1 MLFDGPA
8 DLPTATLRSRASE
21 ARHRV
26 IAADLHGWLAH
37 RWCWVRPRTVPLIV
51 AFVGMLAVLGAT
63 KYLSVYAYN
72 DDLRLRAPAGLTN
85 FGGDVASSDPALPN
99 AAPQP
104 QSRADGHTV
113 APARS
118 DSHWGPGRHLCG
130 HAYLDAERR
139 AWMNPLR
146 PLPSPGSTLDW
157 PAARR

>member
-37 RWCWVRPRTVPLIV
+37 RWRWVRPRTVPLLV

-72 DDLRLRAPAGLTN
+72 DDLRLRAPASITN
-85 FGGDVASSDPALPN
+85 FAGDVASRDPAMPN
-99 AAPQP
+99 AAAPQP
-104 QSRADGHTV
+104 QPTDGNVV
-113 APARS
+113 APAL
-118 DSHWGPGRHLCG
+118 DSHRSHWRCLHPHSRRLPS
-130 HAYLDAERR
+130 AEPDS
-139 AWMNPLR
+139 APR
-146 PLPSPGSTLDW
+146 PLGSPGEIAPDR